1 METTNIQIR
10 GVPIEIRERVRRR
23 ARKEGRS
30 MSDYLLALIERDL
43 SVPSPAEFRR
53 RLARLSAVVLD
64 RPAARDIEEIRGGR
78 DVELDTRH
86 RSKARKSG

>member
-30 MSDYLLALIERDL
+30 MSDYLLSLIERDL
-43 SVPSPAEFRR
+43 SVPTPAEFGR

-64 RPAARDIEEIRGGR
+64 RPAARDIEEIRGER
-78 DVELDTRH
+78 DVDLDTPH